1 MHLFRHHL
9 RSDNHSQCSFAKA
22 AISLRA
28 GSYTTGV
35 LVLHGVSRAGIFF
48 IYRQLLSPCSL
59 PSSSLCSCTPGGQRT
74 NLGAILRNGHLPPQ
88 RQCLTGLELIRLSQL
103 ISECQ
108 DSCLCL
114 LRARIIDGQSHSG
127 VQGIRI
133 WGYDIQEDNH
143 ACILSPW
150 HIEYVVVVCFLRQGL
165 TIESWLMSAFYVGSD
180 YH

>member
-9 RSDNHSQCSFAKA
+9 RLDNRSQCSFAKA

-108 DSCLCL
+108 DSCLQMDSHTLVYRELGFGVMTFRKTTMHAFLVLGTQSML
-114 LRARIIDGQSHSG
+114 L
-127 VQGIRI
+127 
-133 WGYDIQEDNH
+133 
-143 ACILSPW
+143 L
-150 HIEYVVVVCFLRQGL
+150 F
-165 TIESWLMSAFYVGSD
+165 AF
-180 YH
+180 

>member
-9 RSDNHSQCSFAKA
+9 RSDNRSQCSFAKA

-108 DSCLCL
+108 DSCLQMDSHTLVYRELGFGVMTFRKTTMHAFLVLGTQSML
-114 LRARIIDGQSHSG
+114 L
-127 VQGIRI
+127 
-133 WGYDIQEDNH
+133 
-143 ACILSPW
+143 L
-150 HIEYVVVVCFLRQGL
+150 F
-165 TIESWLMSAFYVGSD
+165 AF
-180 YH
+180 

>member
-9 RSDNHSQCSFAKA
+9 RSDNRSQCSFSKA

-108 DSCLCL
+108 DSCLQMDSHTLVYRELGFGVMTFRKTTMHAFLVLGTQSML
-114 LRARIIDGQSHSG
+114 L
-127 VQGIRI
+127 
-133 WGYDIQEDNH
+133 
-143 ACILSPW
+143 L
-150 HIEYVVVVCFLRQGL
+150 F
-165 TIESWLMSAFYVGSD
+165 AF
-180 YH
+180 